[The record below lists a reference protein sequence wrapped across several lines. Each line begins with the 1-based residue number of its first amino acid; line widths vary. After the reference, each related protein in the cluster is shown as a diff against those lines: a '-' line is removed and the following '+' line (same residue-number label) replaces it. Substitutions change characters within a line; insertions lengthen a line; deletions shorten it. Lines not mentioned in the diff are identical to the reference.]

1 LKPCNSPF
9 EELQKR
15 QRVRSSL
22 AEFARATGKE
32 PAAHHLYIMKYLEQ
46 ISGGELHRL
55 LIACPPG
62 SAKSEICSVWMP
74 AWYLANHPANH
85 VLCCSHTQELS
96 ERFARRVRNLV
107 DEYSAQLGIALSPD
121 SQAGGRWSLTAGGS
135 LFALGVTGAITG
147 YRADLV
153 LVDDPFP
160 NREDA
165 LNENNRRKVYDWMIG
180 DVMPRLRPG
189 AAVVVIS
196 TRFHTDDL
204 FGRLEATGKY
214 KTIVLP
220 AVASEHDEI
229 GRAAGDWLW
238 DTDPNYPYGQFPR
251 DQFEIQPP
259 EIWASLFLQNPVV
272 EGGNFFKDEWIKH
285 YHQIPDRRTMHIYG
299 ASDYALTD
307 GGGDFTVHVVVG
319 LTPENDLYLL
329 DMWRRQA
336 DSATSVDAFL
346 DLVREWRPLGWSSES
361 GQIRAALGP
370 YIKLRQRQ
378 CNIYVGTETFP
389 TKGDKAIRAQ
399 SIRGRMAT
407 GGLFVPRH
415 AEFLPVLK
423 SELLLFPAGKHD
435 DIVDALGLIG
445 QILDKMSPGRPLEPE
460 KPRPKVLSFE
470 PGKTTLT
477 LTELFE
483 ENERRYKGS
492 SYRRI

>member
-1 LKPCNSPF
+1 
-9 EELQKR
+9 
-15 QRVRSSL
+15 
-22 AEFARATGKE
+22 
-32 PAAHHLYIMKYLEQ
+32 
-46 ISGGELHRL
+46 
-55 LIACPPG
+55 
-62 SAKSEICSVWMP
+62 
-74 AWYLANHPANH
+74 
-85 VLCCSHTQELS
+85 
-96 ERFARRVRNLV
+96 
-107 DEYSAQLGIALSPD
+107 
-121 SQAGGRWSLTAGGS
+121 
-135 LFALGVTGAITG
+135 
-147 YRADLV
+147 
-153 LVDDPFP
+153 
-160 NREDA
+160 
-165 LNENNRRKVYDWMIG
+165 
-180 DVMPRLRPG
+180 
-189 AAVVVIS
+189 VIS

-229 GRAAGDWLW
+229 GRAPGDWLW
-238 DTDPNYPYGQFPR
+238 DTDPNYPYGQFLR

-259 EIWASLFLQNPVV
+259 EIWASLFLQNPIV
-272 EGGNFFKDEWIKH
+272 EGGNFFKADWIKP

-299 ASDYALTD
+299 ASDYALTE

-319 LTPENDLYLL
+319 LTPQNDLYLL

-346 DLVREWRPLGWSSES
+346 DLVREWRPLGWSWES

-378 CNIYVGTETFP
+378 RNIYVATQTFP

-407 GGLFVPRH
+407 GGLFVPQY
-415 AEFLPVLK
+415 AEFLPALK
-423 SELLLFPAGKHD
+423 SELLSFPAGKHD

-445 QILDKMSPGRPLEPE
+445 QILDRMSPGRPLEE

-483 ENERRYKGS
+483 ENERRHKRYQ
-492 SYRRI
+492 RIS